1 MSTTAANIISELD
14 LNSYFSELTEAQKLA
29 VLNSALQQVGELYND
44 AGKDTYLTNTLDG
57 ASVPSSVLFGT
68 KYVSPSFTTGANRY
82 ANLADAVEDAIEGD
96 TIIVFPGTYIGGFTV
111 AVANLSIVGTAPAAC
126 EAAAFVGGV
135 IVSGACSGGGKYG
148 LRMENI
154 AIKKT
159 DAAGDVYKCG
169 PQSTSRID
177 HVYINCKFMGT
188 AYNNGYHAF
197 LAEAGSGVT
206 ISNCAVY
213 KSSHGFALRCSN
225 VNANGLYVE
234 DCGDQ
239 SGIIVKSDTGSGD
252 ASGVNIANFVIRSTV
267 SQYCRGIAITSENA
281 GYKTQGINIS
291 NGMIIDCAGN
301 AINIFQSAGI
311 LEHVSFTNVL
321 VKTCAGVAF
330 LAQSGKNIAFTN
342 CHAISAL
349 TYSFRNVSATLVSV
363 INCGSTT
370 PGTGDILGS
379 FTAKILNAAI
389 TFSQPTNFDSTI
401 DVSGILY
408 LRSALQIL
416 NKAGNAFI
424 AVAARNTS
432 GAEVVYDLSNI
443 GTLDVGQVTT
453 RSTTLM
459 GSSVALANG
468 SGGNAGTLTNAPAAG
483 NPTKW
488 IPINDN
494 GTLRYIPAW

>member
-14 LNSYFSELTEAQKLA
+14 LNSSFSELTEAQKLA
-29 VLNSALQQVGELYND
+29 ALNSALQAVSELYND
-44 AGKDTYLTNTLDG
+44 AGKDAFLKNTLEG
-57 ASVPSSVLFGT
+57 ASVPSSVLAGT
-68 KYVSPSFTTGANRY
+68 KYVSPSFTDGLGRY
-82 ANLADAVEDAIEGD
+82 ANLADAVADAIEGD
-96 TIIVFPGTYIGGFTV
+96 TIIVWPGTYTGGFTV
-111 AVANLSIVGTAPAAC
+111 AVDNLSIIGVAPAAC
-126 EAAAFVGGV
+126 KSGVFTGGV
-135 IVSGACSGGGKYG
+135 VVAGACSGGGRYG
-148 LRMENI
+148 LRLENI
-154 AIKKT
+154 AIRKT
-159 DAAGDVYKCG
+159 DSAGDVYKCG
-169 PQSTSRID
+169 IQGTSRID
-177 HVYINCKFMGT
+177 HVYINCKFMGS

-197 LAEAGSGVT
+197 LAEAGSGLT

-252 ASGVNIANFVIRSTV
+252 AAGVNITNFIIRSTV
-267 SQYCRGIAITSENA
+267 SQYCRGVAITSENA
-281 GYKTQGINIS
+281 GYKSQGINFS
-291 NGMIIDCAGN
+291 NGIIIDCAGN
-301 AINIFQSAGI
+301 AINILQSAGT
-311 LEHVSFTNVL
+311 LEHVTFVNVL

-330 LAQSGKNIAFTN
+330 LAQSGKNISFTN

-349 TYSFRNVSATLVSV
+349 TYSFRNVGATMVSV

-370 PGTGDILGS
+370 PGTGDITGA
-379 FTAKILNAAI
+379 FIAKVLNNAL

-401 DVSGILY
+401 DVSGVVY
-408 LRSALQIL
+408 LRSALQLL
-416 NKAGNAFI
+416 NKAANGFI
-424 AVAARNTS
+424 GIATRNTS
-432 GAEVVYDLSNI
+432 GAEAVYDLANI

-488 IPINDN
+488 IAINDN